1 MLNIQDNNPP
11 NVNESS
17 TASLQ
22 VDIHDATGASAAQL
36 QQLRQAIRAAA
47 LHRGFTSGSIGLAI
61 VDDPAIHKINLQHLN
76 HDYPTDVISFC
87 YQQDAPEIEG
97 ELVVSRDTA
106 EREAACLGWDAAHEL
121 TLYAVHGTLHICG
134 LEDGS
139 PEQRQAMRQAEQA
152 VLRQLGIED
161 AERFSPDTDPPA
173 PAEGCQP

>member
-11 NVNESS
+11 NVNDSS

-22 VDIHDATGASAAQL
+22 IDIHDATGLSDSL
-36 QQLRQAIRAAA
+36 LRQLREAIRVAA
-47 LHRGFTSGSIGLAI
+47 LHRGYTSGSIGLAV

-87 YQQDAPEIEG
+87 YQQNAPEIEG

-106 EREAACLGWDAAHEL
+106 EREAKALGWAFDNEL
-121 TLYAVHGTLHICG
+121 ILYTVHGSLHICG

-139 PEQRQAMRQAEQA
+139 PEQRQAMRQAEQT
-152 VLRQLGIED
+152 VLQQLGIED
-161 AERFSPDTDPPA
+161 SQRFSPDGEPLVRTDG
-173 PAEGCQP
+173 EQP